1 MPFFKILETLLIGPL
16 KLVFEYIF
24 TFAHY
29 ITGNPAIAIIM
40 LSLAMNLLVLP
51 LYRRADAMQ
60 EQARDVEEKLR
71 DGVDHIKKTF
81 SGDERMMMLQT
92 YYRQNNYKP
101 TDVLKGSISLLLEI
115 PFFMAAY
122 QFLSTLPALKGAKL
136 GPIADLGAP
145 DGLLLIGGI
154 ALNLLPIL
162 MTLINVISSAIYLK
176 GFPLKT
182 KIQLYGIAIFFLVF
196 LYKSP
201 SGLVFYWTLNN
212 VFSLIKNVFYKLKN
226 PKKVILVLVAA
237 LGACAILGSL
247 LIKNEAY
254 EMAKSALWII
264 GLALQLPW
272 IWKLLVKTLKLEFKP
287 MTAKPDKKLFVLSAL
302 LLTVVIGLLIPS
314 NVINASPTDYVDVTY
329 FYHPLWFMISA
340 FAFAAG
346 TFLIWFNV
354 FYWLASDNGK
364 VIFERALFIMSICA
378 VVNYMFFGTKLGML
392 TNKLQYLSGFNF
404 TMKQQTINFIVIL
417 ALSYLLFFIVTK
429 WSKQVKTVLI
439 TGVLAVFVM
448 ASINGIAI
456 GKTVKAVKVGEID
469 ASAAKFNL
477 SKNGQNV
484 VVIMLDRGMAEY
496 VPYIFNEVEGLDKKY
511 QGFTFYNNTISFGGH
526 TNMAVPALMGG
537 YEYTPVELNKRDA
550 EELVKKH
557 NESLLVMPVLF
568 SQNGFD
574 VTVCDAPYA
583 NYQNIPDMSI
593 YDDYE
598 GISTYLTEGAYGNSD
613 MKEAYITSNNRN
625 MFAFA
630 YMKTLPLFMQSAVY
644 GGGGYHETTISEYTS
659 YVVTS
664 MTTSQGYKQNFMEP
678 FEVLR
683 NLDNIAQ
690 IKKDDSKN
698 FLFLYNDAPHEPMM
712 MQEPQFVPSGNV
724 DNTEYEKSN
733 PDRFTLNGKKINI
746 KNEEQLTHYQSNAAS
761 LVELGN
767 WFDWLREEGV
777 YDNTKI
783 IIVSDHGYYLNQT
796 PELIHGGDDMSNFF
810 PLFMV
815 KDFNS
820 KGAFTTSNEF
830 MTNADVPTIAT
841 DGTIANP
848 VNPFTGKLITSDEKY
863 AHDQMIMLSHEWNP
877 AKNNGNTF
885 KAGRWAA
892 ITNDIWDRN
901 DWEIYGSSIVLK
913 EHELP

>member
-1 MPFFKILETLLIGPL
+1 MPLFKILETLLIGPL

-24 TFAHY
+24 TFAFF
-29 ITGNPAIAIIM
+29 ITENPAIAIIM

-71 DGVDHIKKTF
+71 EGVDHIKKTF

-101 TDVLKGSISLLLEI
+101 TDVLKGSVSLLLEI

-122 QFLSTLPALKGAKL
+122 QFLSTLPALDGAKL
-136 GPIADLGAP
+136 GPISDLGSP
-145 DGLLLIGGI
+145 DGLLFIGGI
-154 ALNLLPIL
+154 TLNLLPIL

-196 LYKSP
+196 LYQSP

-226 PKKVILVLVAA
+226 PKKVITVLVGV
-237 LGACAILGSL
+237 LGVCAILGSL
-247 LIKNEAY
+247 LIENEKYA
-254 EMAKSALWII
+254 MSKTALWVV

-287 MTAKPDKKLFVLSAL
+287 MTAKPDKKLFILGALFLSVL
-302 LLTVVIGLLIPS
+302 IGLLVPS
-314 NVINASPTDYVDVTY
+314 NVINASPLDYVDVTY
-329 FYHPLWFMISA
+329 FYHPLWFMVSA
-340 FAFAAG
+340 FAFAVG

-364 VIFERALFIMSICA
+364 VIFERALWVMSICA
-378 VVNYMFFGTKLGML
+378 IVNYMFFGTKLGML
-392 TNKLQYLSGFNF
+392 TNKLQYLSGFGF
-404 TMKQQTINFIVIL
+404 TIKQQTINFVIIL
-417 ALSYLLFFIVTK
+417 ALSYLLFFVVTK

-439 TGVLAVFVM
+439 TGVLAIAVM
-448 ASINGIAI
+448 ACINTISIGR
-456 GKTVKAVKVGEID
+456 TVNAVKVGEID
-469 ASAAKFNL
+469 ASKAKFNL
-477 SKNGQNV
+477 SKDGQNV

-496 VPYIFNEVEGLDKKY
+496 VPYIFNEVEGLDKQY
-511 QGFTFYNNTISFGGH
+511 QGFTFYSNTISYGGH

-537 YEYTPVELNKRDA
+537 YEYTPVELNKRDQ
-550 EELVKKH
+550 ETLLEKH

-568 SQNGFD
+568 AQNGYK

-593 YDDYE
+593 YDGYE
-598 GISTYLTEGAYGNSD
+598 GITTYLTEGAYGNRD
-613 MKEAYITSNNRN
+613 MKEAYISSNNRN
-625 MFAFA
+625 FFAFS
-630 YMKTLPLFMQSAVY
+630 YMKTLPLFIQQAVY
-644 GGGGYHETTISEYTS
+644 GGGSYHQQAVNEYS
-659 YVVTS
+659 NYIVTS
-664 MTTSQGYKQNFMEP
+664 MTTSEGYKQNFMEP

-690 IKKDDSKN
+690 ITKDDSNN
-698 FLFLYNDAPHEPMM
+698 FFFLYNDAPHEPMM
-712 MQEPQFVPSGNV
+712 MQEPQFVPSATV
-724 DNTEYEKSN
+724 DNTDYEKSN
-733 PDRFTLNGKKINI
+733 PNRFTLNGKTINI
-746 KNEEQLTHYQSNAAS
+746 KNEEQITHYQSNAAT
-761 LVELGN
+761 LVELGK
-767 WFDWLREEGV
+767 WFDWLRKQGV

-796 PELIHGGDDMSNFF
+796 PELIYGGDDLANYY

-820 KGAFTTSNEF
+820 NGAFTTSTEF

-841 DGTIANP
+841 NGTIENP
-848 VNPFTGKLITSDEKY
+848 INPFTGKLITNDEKY

-885 KAGRWAA
+885 KAGRWAS
-892 ITNDIWDRN
+892 ISSNIWDRS
-901 DWEIYGSSIVLK
+901 DWEIYSSSIVLK